1 MSNNQCF
8 ILGSVL
14 GKDLNTEECALF
26 TDLGTIRELADGEV
40 LINEGVVDNSLH
52 IVIDGNLAVTRLTGG
67 GDWVTLHVL
76 RRGELA
82 GELGFIDGLEHS
94 ASLRA
99 LGPTTVFSL
108 TREKFDPLL
117 DSNPHMVFRIMRA
130 IIRGVHNT
138 LRRMNQQQIEMNN
151 YITRQH
157 GRY

>member
-1 MSNNQCF
+1 MSDKQCF

-14 GKDLNTEECALF
+14 GKELRAEECTLCMG
-26 TDLGTIRELADGEV
+26 LGTVLDLADGEL
-40 LINEGVVDNSLH
+40 LIEEGAVDNSLH
-52 IVIDGNLAVTRLTGG
+52 IVIDGNLAVTRKAAG

-99 LGPTTVFSL
+99 MGPTRVFSM
-108 TREKFDPLL
+108 TRARFDPLL
-117 DSNPHMVFRIMRA
+117 ETNPQLLFRIMRA

-151 YITRQH
+151 YITQQH

>member
-1 MSNNQCF
+1 MTNDQCF

-14 GKDLNTEECALF
+14 GKDLTAEECSLF
-26 TDLGTIRELADGEV
+26 MELGTVRELADGKL
-40 LINEGVVDNSLH
+40 LIEEGAVDNSLH
-52 IVIDGNLAVTRLTGG
+52 IVIDGNLAVTRPAAG

-76 RRGELA
+76 RKGELA

-99 LGPTTVFSL
+99 LGPTRVFSM

-117 DSNPHMVFRIMRA
+117 ESNPQMVFRIMRA
-130 IIRGVHNT
+130 IIRGVHTT
-138 LRRMNQQQIEMNN
+138 LRRMNRQQIEMNN
-151 YITRQH
+151 YITHQH